1 MALTVAAAPTG
12 ARVGITAAG
21 GASRQLL
28 ITVAPKVWRP
38 GRSRNYSV
46 ATWPAG
52 VHHDLT
58 LYELDRLHVEAP
70 DEDMR
75 ELITRMSVPPRHTQS
90 DGDLEWTAEHGL
102 SRTFPGSPRP
112 RISGAM
118 ERCPQSATTDLLE
131 LFDRLD
137 LLAPRTEGLDWVPAG
152 RSPLHLPL
160 LYRRLLDKVIRRIH
174 SARRGYR
181 AVTRTGGVIRG
192 RVDLGSLDPT
202 PPHRRSPATYLPL
215 RRTHGVHSSA
225 GNCPRLAWNG

>member
-75 ELITRMSVPPRHTQS
+75 ELITRMLSISRHTQS
-90 DGDLEWTAEHGL
+90 DGGTRSGTAHCL

-118 ERCPQSATTDLLE
+118 KRCLS
-131 LFDRLD
+131 R
-137 LLAPRTEGLDWVPAG
+137 PRQTCW
-152 RSPLHLPL
+152 
-160 LYRRLLDKVIRRIH
+160 
-174 SARRGYR
+174 
-181 AVTRTGGVIRG
+181 
-192 RVDLGSLDPT
+192 
-202 PPHRRSPATYLPL
+202 
-215 RRTHGVHSSA
+215 SSSID
-225 GNCPRLAWNG
+225 